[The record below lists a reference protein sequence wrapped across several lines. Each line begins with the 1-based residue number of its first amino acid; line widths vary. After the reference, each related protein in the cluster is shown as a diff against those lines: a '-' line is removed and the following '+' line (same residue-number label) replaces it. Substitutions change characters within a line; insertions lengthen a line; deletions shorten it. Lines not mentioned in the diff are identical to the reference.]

1 MSTFKIR
8 EGTSAD
14 ASAIADIYNHYV
26 RDTTIT
32 FDLNEVSA
40 EDFENRIAQI
50 QKKYPYLVST
60 LDEQIIGYAYADQWK
75 AKDAYIQTAET
86 TIYLNPKAHGKGYGL
101 RLYNALLTAMPLFD
115 LTTAIGC
122 ITIPN
127 DASILLHEKLGFE
140 KVGEFKKVGYKFDAW
155 HNVGYWQKHV

>member
-1 MSTFKIR
+1 MSIFKIR
-8 EGTSAD
+8 EATLAD

-26 RDTTIT
+26 RDTTTT

-40 EDFENRIAQI
+40 EEFEHRIAQI
-50 QKKYPYLVST
+50 QKNYPYLVST

-115 LTTAIGC
+115 LTRSC
-122 ITIPN
+122 EVIPEGEF
-127 DASILLHEKLGFE
+127 DPEFE
-140 KVGEFKKVGYKFDAW
+140 KNPCGRCWWCLERKWAFGRW
-155 HNVGYWQKHV
+155 

>member
-8 EGTSAD
+8 EATLAD

-40 EDFENRIAQI
+40 EDFGKRIAQI
-50 QKKYPYLVST
+50 QKNYPYLVST
-60 LDEQIIGYAYADQWK
+60 LDEQIIGYAYANQWK

-86 TIYLNPKAHGKGYGL
+86 TIYLNPKVHSL
-101 RLYNALLTAMPLFD
+101 R
-115 LTTAIGC
+115 
-122 ITIPN
+122 
-127 DASILLHEKLGFE
+127 
-140 KVGEFKKVGYKFDAW
+140 
-155 HNVGYWQKHV
+155 